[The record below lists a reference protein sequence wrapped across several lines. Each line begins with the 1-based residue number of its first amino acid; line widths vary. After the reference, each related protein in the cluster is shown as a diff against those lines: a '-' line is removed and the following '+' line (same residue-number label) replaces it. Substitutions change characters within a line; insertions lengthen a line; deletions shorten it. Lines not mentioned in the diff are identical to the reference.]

1 MWLVAWGLLFV
12 KYVGFKVFWPWLGS
26 TYAFIGPSTWEHIF
40 LSKHIYPYPLF
51 DNISKRTILSTRNKV
66 TYVLMLAK
74 SCRVLDWCSDTSED
88 VYLPDT
94 LFNIAMNGE
103 EYTHAHVGIKS
114 IFRCRLIMPNE
125 QLPYNIL
132 CMDFVTSGTCS
143 EYVTSISHITY
154 TFPALTE
161 PA

>member
-1 MWLVAWGLLFV
+1 
-12 KYVGFKVFWPWLGS
+12 
-26 TYAFIGPSTWEHIF
+26 
-40 LSKHIYPYPLF
+40 
-51 DNISKRTILSTRNKV
+51 
-66 TYVLMLAK
+66 
-74 SCRVLDWCSDTSED
+74 
-88 VYLPDT
+88 
-94 LFNIAMNGE
+94 
-103 EYTHAHVGIKS
+103 
-114 IFRCRLIMPNE
+114 MPNE